1 MAENLVFIS
10 GASSG
15 IGAAMARSVPFPGAR
30 LINIS
35 RRPVDGCI
43 HFSADLS
50 DPKSWATVAELFERE
65 IVGTAFERVVFIHS
79 AGTLDPIGFAGEV
92 SADSYTRQV
101 LLNSASP
108 QVLGEAFVRASL
120 ATEAPCQMLMI
131 GSGAAANLYPGW
143 SAYGPG
149 KAAVNQWVRTVGA
162 EQRSRGGNC
171 QVFSIAPGIVAT
183 PMQDQIRTVSAREFP
198 NVEDFVS
205 YCERGELSDP
215 DTVADE
221 LWGLLRAGKLENGA
235 VLDLRDHPTQGRR
248 DAPG

>member
-15 IGAAMARSVPFPGAR
+15 IGAALARAVPFQSAR
-30 LINIS
+30 VTNIS
-35 RRPVDGCI
+35 RRPVDGCR

-50 DPKSWATVAELFERE
+50 DSASWATVAELFEQE
-65 IVGTAFERVVFIHS
+65 IKGFTGERVVFIHS
-79 AGTLDPIGFAGEV
+79 AGTLEPIGFAGEV
-92 SADSYTRQV
+92 CSDSYTRQV
-101 LLNSASP
+101 LLNSAAP
-108 QVLGEAFVRASL
+108 QVLGEAFVRASR
-120 ATEAPCQMLMI
+120 ATESLCQMLII

-183 PMQDQIRTVSAREFP
+183 PMQDQIRTVSAHEFP
-198 NVEDFVS
+198 DVDAFIGYREQ
-205 YCERGELSDP
+205 GELSDP
-215 DTVADE
+215 DAVAAE
-221 LWGLLRAGKLENGA
+221 LWGLLCGGKLENGS
-235 VLDLRDHPTQGRR
+235 VIDLRD
-248 DAPG
+248 

>member
-15 IGAAMARSVPFPGAR
+15 IGAAMARSVPFDSAR

-35 RRPVDGCI
+35 RRPVDGCT
-43 HFSADLS
+43 HFPADLS
-50 DPKSWATVAELFERE
+50 DPKSWESVAELFERE
-65 IVGTAFERVVFIHS
+65 MAGSALERVVFIHS

-92 SADSYTRQV
+92 SASSYTRQV

-120 ATEAPCQMLMI
+120 ATEVPCQLLMI
-131 GSGAAANLYPGW
+131 GSGAASNLYPGW

-162 EQRSRGGNC
+162 EQRERGGDC
-171 QVFSIAPGIVAT
+171 QVVSIAPGIVAT
-183 PMQDQIRTVSAREFP
+183 PMQDQIRTVSENQFP
-198 NVEDFVS
+198 DVKNFIGYS
-205 YCERGELSDP
+205 ERGELSAP
-215 DTVADE
+215 DVVAVE
-221 LWGLLRAGKLENGA
+221 LWRLLSSGQLENGA
-235 VLDLRDHPTQGRR
+235 VIDLRDQD
-248 DAPG
+248 DAEP